1 MIWSR
6 NATHLREQLMLV
18 ALHCRAVNSI
28 RRLARA
34 GEPGQIRRNGVSPLG
49 DIKLFEIKNGQVGE
63 LLGATDIIEKSV
75 QTLFET
81 NLEALLGVRF
91 LASEFTTTHGGRID
105 TLGLDENGC
114 PVILE
119 YKRASNENV
128 INQGLF
134 YLDWLMDHR
143 KDFQWLVLEKLG
155 KEAAEAVDWSA
166 PRLVCIAGDFNRY
179 DDHAV
184 KQIQRNIELIRY
196 RRFRADLLMLD
207 LIAATAV
214 KGSVVEGK
222 PSLASQGSGLP
233 TKFKTVSTTLSEL
246 DDHMLD
252 RFEALR
258 AFLMA
263 LGDDVQETTLRFY
276 IAFKRIKNFAC
287 IEFRPTTGRILVYV
301 KANPSEVPLEPGFT
315 RDVSQVGHF
324 GTGDLEI
331 TLSKSDDLERAK
343 PLIQRSYEAS

>member
-1 MIWSR
+1 MS
-6 NATHLREQLMLV
+6 
-18 ALHCRAVNSI
+18 
-28 RRLARA
+28 
-34 GEPGQIRRNGVSPLG
+34 
-49 DIKLFEIKNGQVGE
+49 DIKLFRIASSAVTE
-63 LLGATDIIEKSV
+63 LTGTTDTVEKSV
-75 QTLFET
+75 QVLFET

-91 LASEFTTTHGGRID
+91 LATEFTTTHGGRID

-155 KEAAEAVDWSA
+155 KDAADAVDWSS
-166 PRLVCIAGDFNRY
+166 PRLICIAGDFNRY

-196 RRFRADLLMLD
+196 RRFGGDLLMLD
-207 LIAATAV
+207 LVAVTSV
-214 KGSVVEGK
+214 KGLVSLGGAGNGTVPVSGK
-222 PSLASQGSGLP
+222 QKTISTVLA
-233 TKFKTVSTTLSEL
+233 EL
-246 DDHMLD
+246 DASLID

-258 AFLMA
+258 AYLVA
-263 LGDDVQETTLRFY
+263 LGDDVQETTLQLY

-287 IEFRPTTGRILVYV
+287 VEFRPTANKILIFV
-301 KANPSEVPLEPGFT
+301 KVDPSTVQIEPGFT
-315 RDVSQVGHF
+315 RDVSKVGHF

-331 TLSKSDDLERAK
+331 TLNTADDLERAM
-343 PLIQRSYEAS
+343 PLIERSYGAS

>member
-1 MIWSR
+1 MS
-6 NATHLREQLMLV
+6 
-18 ALHCRAVNSI
+18 
-28 RRLARA
+28 
-34 GEPGQIRRNGVSPLG
+34 
-49 DIKLFEIKNGQVGE
+49 DIKMFRVGAGGVDE
-63 LLGATDIIEKSV
+63 LTGTTDTVEKSL
-75 QTLFET
+75 QTFFEQ

-91 LASEFTTTHGGRID
+91 LQSEFITSNGGRID

-143 KDFQWLVLEKLG
+143 KDFQWLVLEKFG
-155 KEAAEAVDWSA
+155 KEDAEAVDWSA

-196 RRFRADLLMLD
+196 RRFGGDLLMLD
-207 LIAATAV
+207 LLVAKSAPSVTIEVHGGEAPGKYKTISATL
-214 KGSVVEGK
+214 E
-222 PSLASQGSGLP
+222 
-233 TKFKTVSTTLSEL
+233 EL
-246 DDHMLD
+246 DDTMID

-258 AFLMA
+258 AYFKA
-263 LGDDVQETTLRFY
+263 LGDDVQETILRFY

-287 IEFRPTTGRILVYV
+287 VEFRPTTAKILVYV
-301 KANPSEVPLEPGFT
+301 KVDPASVPLESGFT
-315 RDVSQVGHF
+315 RDVSEIGHY

-331 TLSKSDDLERAK
+331 TLTKSEDLERAM
-343 PLIQRSYEAS
+343 PLIKRSYEES

>member
-1 MIWSR
+1 MS
-6 NATHLREQLMLV
+6 
-18 ALHCRAVNSI
+18 
-28 RRLARA
+28 
-34 GEPGQIRRNGVSPLG
+34 
-49 DIKLFEIKNGQVGE
+49 DIKLFRIASSAVTE
-63 LLGATDIIEKSV
+63 LTGTTDTVEKSV
-75 QTLFET
+75 QVLFET

-91 LASEFTTTHGGRID
+91 LATEFTTTHGGRID

-155 KEAAEAVDWSA
+155 KDAADAVNWSA
-166 PRLVCIAGDFNRY
+166 PRLICIAGDFNRY

-196 RRFRADLLMLD
+196 RRFGGDLLMLD
-207 LIAATAV
+207 LVAVTSV
-214 KGSVVEGK
+214 KGLVSLGGAGNGTVPVSGK
-222 PSLASQGSGLP
+222 QKTISTVLA
-233 TKFKTVSTTLSEL
+233 EL
-246 DDHMLD
+246 DASLID

-258 AFLMA
+258 AYLVA
-263 LGDDVQETTLRFY
+263 LGDDVQETTLQLY

-287 IEFRPTTGRILVYV
+287 VEFRPTANKILIFV
-301 KANPSEVPLEPGFT
+301 KVDPSTVQIEPGFT
-315 RDVSQVGHF
+315 RDVSKVGHF

-331 TLSKSDDLERAK
+331 TLNTADDLERAM
-343 PLIQRSYEAS
+343 PLIERSYGAS

>member
-1 MIWSR
+1 MS
-6 NATHLREQLMLV
+6 
-18 ALHCRAVNSI
+18 
-28 RRLARA
+28 
-34 GEPGQIRRNGVSPLG
+34 
-49 DIKLFEIKNGQVGE
+49 DIKLFRFDSGKVSE
-63 LLGATDIIEKSV
+63 LTGTTDTVEKSV
-75 QTLFET
+75 QVLFET

-91 LASEFTTTHGGRID
+91 LATEFTTTHGGRID

-155 KEAAEAVDWSA
+155 KDAADAVVWSA
-166 PRLVCIAGDFNRY
+166 PLLICIAGDFNRY

-196 RRFRADLLMLD
+196 RRFGGDLLMLD
-207 LIAATAV
+207 LVVATSV
-214 KGSVVEGK
+214 KGLFSPSGTGNGSVPMSGK
-222 PSLASQGSGLP
+222 QKTISTVLA
-233 TKFKTVSTTLSEL
+233 EL
-246 DDHMLD
+246 DVSMID

-258 AFLMA
+258 AYLLA
-263 LGDDVQETTLRFY
+263 LGDDVQETTLQLY

-287 IEFRPTTGRILVYV
+287 VEFRPTANKILIFV
-301 KANPSEVPLEPGFT
+301 KVDPSTVTIEPGFT
-315 RDVSQVGHF
+315 RDVSKVGHF

-331 TLSKSDDLERAK
+331 TLTTADDLERAM
-343 PLIQRSYEAS
+343 PLIERSYGDS

>member
-1 MIWSR
+1 MS
-6 NATHLREQLMLV
+6 
-18 ALHCRAVNSI
+18 
-28 RRLARA
+28 
-34 GEPGQIRRNGVSPLG
+34 
-49 DIKLFEIKNGQVGE
+49 DIKLFRIASSAVTE
-63 LLGATDIIEKSV
+63 LTGTTDTVEKSV
-75 QTLFET
+75 QILFES
-81 NLEALLGVRF
+81 NLEPLLGVRF
-91 LASEFTTTHGGRID
+91 LATEFTTTHGGRID

-114 PVILE
+114 PVIVE

-155 KEAAEAVDWSA
+155 KEVADAVDWSA
-166 PRLVCIAGDFNRY
+166 PRLICIAGDFNRY

-196 RRFRADLLMLD
+196 RRFGGDLLMLD
-207 LIAATAV
+207 LVAATSV
-214 KGSVVEGK
+214 KGAVSPG
-222 PSLASQGSGLP
+222 GTGGG
-233 TKFKTVSTTLSEL
+233 TVSLPGKYKTISIVLAEL
-246 DDHMLD
+246 DEGMID

-258 AFLMA
+258 AYMTA

-287 IEFRPTTGRILVYV
+287 VEFRPSTGKILIFAKVD
-301 KANPSEVPLEPGFT
+301 PSAVQLEPGFT
-315 RDVSQVGHF
+315 RDVTNVGHF

-331 TLSKSDDLERAK
+331 TLTKAEDLERAK
-343 PLIQRSYEAS
+343 ALLELSYGAS